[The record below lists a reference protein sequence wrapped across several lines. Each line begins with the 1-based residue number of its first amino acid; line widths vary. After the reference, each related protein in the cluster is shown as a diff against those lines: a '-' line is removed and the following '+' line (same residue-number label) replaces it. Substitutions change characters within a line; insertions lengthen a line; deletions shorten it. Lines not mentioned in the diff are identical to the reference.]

1 MLNNATAKIGKS
13 DAKNLGVV
21 GSRSITSEALFA
33 GQRELLIV
41 HAGVEYR
48 LRMTNQGK
56 LILTK

>member
-13 DAKNLGVV
+13 DAKNIGVV
-21 GSRSITSEALFA
+21 TSRSITSEALLA
-33 GQRELLIV
+33 GQRELLIE

>member
-1 MLNNATAKIGKS
+1 MLNNAPAKIGKS
-13 DAKNLGVV
+13 DAKNIGITT
-21 GSRSITSEALFA
+21 SRSITSEALFS
-33 GQRELLIV
+33 GQRELLIE